1 MNASPLDSIA
11 EAFDGGNAI
20 PFLGPGVLSFD
31 KEGGQLPDS
40 HKALVGHLTS
50 KSSVPYKVRNNL
62 GAAAQFIENFKHRS
76 TVTNAMTDAF
86 SADAQPTSLHTLL
99 MGLPALPLVV
109 HAWYDDLP
117 QKALRLRSSWG
128 MVQGVSQS
136 EHFGDWV
143 YYYNSNG
150 RFAGVEADRSYVSW
164 KTLLYQPFG
173 SVWPAHNYLVSDSD
187 FVEVLTEIDIQTPIP
202 GSVQEIRKGRSF
214 LFLGCRFS
222 TQLERLFAHQIIK
235 RSSEKHWAILPEDP
249 TRNEARFLEEHNIEH
264 ISMSLDEFVTELSK
278 KQHSE

>member
-1 MNASPLDSIA
+1 MNVNPLDSIA

-50 KSSVPYKVRNNL
+50 KSSVPHKVRNNL

-76 TVTNAMTDAF
+76 TVTNAMTEAF
-86 SADAQPTSLHTLL
+86 SPDIQPTSLHTLL
-99 MGLPALPLVV
+99 MSLPALPLVV

-128 MVQGVSQS
+128 MAQGVSQS
-136 EHFGDWV
+136 EHSGNWV
-143 YYYNSNG
+143 HYFASDSTY
-150 RFAGVEADRSYVSW
+150 AGVEVDGSYVEW
-164 KTLLYQPFG
+164 KTLLYQPLG
-173 SVWPAHNYLVSDSD
+173 SVWPTSNYLVSDSD
-187 FVEVLTEIDIQTPIP
+187 FVEVITEIDIQTPIP
-202 GSVQEIRKGRSF
+202 ECVKDIRTGRSF

-222 TQLERLFAHQIIK
+222 TQLERLFAHQIMK
-235 RSSEKHWAILPEDP
+235 RSSQKHWVILPEEP
-249 TRNEARFLEEHNIEH
+249 TRNEARFLEEHSIERVA
-264 ISMSLDEFVTELSK
+264 ITLGDFVSQLSAT
-278 KQHSE
+278 QHAN

>member
-1 MNASPLDSIA
+1 MNVNPLDSIA
-11 EAFDGGNAI
+11 EAFDDGNAI

-50 KSSVPYKVRNNL
+50 KSSVPHKVRNNL

-76 TVTNAMTDAF
+76 TVTNAMTEAF
-86 SADAQPTSLHTLL
+86 SPDVQPTSLHTLL
-99 MGLPALPLVV
+99 MSLPALPLVV

-117 QKALRLRSSWG
+117 QKALRARPGWG
-128 MVQGVSQS
+128 MAQGVSQS
-136 EHFGDWV
+136 EHFGDWI
-143 YYYNSNG
+143 YFYNSDG
-150 RFAGVEADRSYVSW
+150 TYAGVEADRGYVDW

-235 RSSEKHWAILPEDP
+235 RSSEKHWAILREEP
-249 TRNEARFLEEHNIEH
+249 TRNEAHFLEEHNIER
-264 ISMSLDEFVTELSK
+264 ISMTLDEFVTELSK
-278 KQHSE
+278 KQQTE

>member
-1 MNASPLDSIA
+1 LNVKPLDAISQ
-11 EAFDGGNAI
+11 AFDGGNAI
-20 PFLGPGVLSFD
+20 PFLGPGVLSFG

-50 KSSVPYKVRNNL
+50 KSSVPHKVRNNL
-62 GAAAQFIENFKHRS
+62 GAVAQFIENFKHRS
-76 TVTNAMTDAF
+76 TVTNAMTEAF
-86 SADAQPTSLHTLL
+86 SADAQPTALHTLL
-99 MGLPALPLVV
+99 MSLPALPLVV

-117 QKALRLRSSWG
+117 QKAMRTYPGWG

-143 YYYNSNG
+143 YYYNSDG
-150 RFAGVEADRSYVSW
+150 TFAGVEADRSYADW
-164 KTLLYQPFG
+164 KTLLYQPLG

-202 GSVQEIRKGRSF
+202 ASVQEIRKGRSF

-235 RSSEKHWAILPEDP
+235 RSSEKHWAILPEDI
-249 TRNEARFLEEHNIEH
+249 TRNEARFLEEHNIECVP
-264 ISMSLDEFVTELSK
+264 MSLDEFVAALSR
-278 KQHSE
+278 KQHFD